1 MTWTPSWPSIR
12 EETGGPGEW
21 ETRGSMFP
29 PLPVAQSPR
38 LPVRDSNAAEGK
50 TPIMALIETI
60 AVGPLQCNCSIIAD
74 ANGEAVVVDPGD
86 EGERI
91 ARALAR
97 SGLTAVALVHTH
109 GHFDHIGGTAEL
121 AGLTHAPIRLHPA
134 DRFLYDA
141 LPEQAA
147 LFGLSASPPLPPG
160 PPISDGEVI
169 RFGGSSL
176 RAIHTPGHTP
186 GSTCFL
192 LEGREPVLFSG
203 DTLFRRSI
211 GRTDLWGGD
220 TEAILASI
228 RGKLFALPGSTP
240 VVCGHGPGTTI
251 EEERRAN
258 PFAAL

>member
-1 MTWTPSWPSIR
+1 MLR
-12 EETGGPGEW
+12 
-21 ETRGSMFP
+21 
-29 PLPVAQSPR
+29 
-38 LPVRDSNAAEGK
+38 
-50 TPIMALIETI
+50 IETI
-60 AVGPLQCNCSIIAD
+60 PIGPLQCNCSIIAD
-74 ANGEAVVVDPGD
+74 EGTREAVVVDPGD

-91 ARALAR
+91 GRALAR

-121 AGLTHAPIRLHPA
+121 AGLTGAAIRLHPA
-134 DRFLYDA
+134 DRFHYDA

-147 LFGLSASPPLPPG
+147 LFGLSADPPVPPG
-160 PPISDGEVI
+160 APLADGEVI
-169 RFGGSSL
+169 RFGTSSL

-192 LEGREPVLFSG
+192 LEGDRAVLFSG

-220 TEAILASI
+220 TTAILASI
-228 RGKLFALPGSTP
+228 HGRLFTLPGSTP

-251 EEERRAN
+251 EEERTHN
-258 PFAAL
+258 PFAAI

>member
-1 MTWTPSWPSIR
+1 M
-12 EETGGPGEW
+12 
-21 ETRGSMFP
+21 
-29 PLPVAQSPR
+29 PR
-38 LPVRDSNAAEGK
+38 
-50 TPIMALIETI
+50 IETI
-60 AVGPLQCNCSIIAD
+60 PVGPLQCNCSIIAD
-74 ANGEAVVVDPGD
+74 EESRKAVVVDPGD

-91 ARALAR
+91 AGALTR

-109 GHFDHIGGTAEL
+109 GHFDHISGTAEL
-121 AGLTHAPIRLHPA
+121 AGLTGAAIRLHPA

-141 LPEQAA
+141 LPQQAA
-147 LFGLSASPPLPPG
+147 LFGLSAGPPLPPG
-160 PPISDGEVI
+160 DPISDGELI
-169 RFGGSSL
+169 RFGGSTL

-192 LEGREPVLFSG
+192 LEGPDAVLFSG
-203 DTLFRRSI
+203 DTLFHRSI

-228 RGKLFALPGSTP
+228 RGKLFTLPGATP

-251 EEERRAN
+251 EEERRSN